1 MCADLLR
8 HDINLIPSNL
18 NQSVAIPYMWSL
30 QNVHSSWLS
39 GETQNSSKTIFTHLI
54 CIYIYIYNYIIYLHN
69 IVLYIYYIYTILYV
83 MITISIPIGSMY
95 AIYVNIYHQYTPFM
109 LAYIPAPWILRMS
122 LDGFPEA
129 AAPERSLPSA
139 LRRSGW
145 HKTPGLDHKKNIH
158 I

>member
-1 MCADLLR
+1 
-8 HDINLIPSNL
+8 
-18 NQSVAIPYMWSL
+18 
-30 QNVHSSWLS
+30 
-39 GETQNSSKTIFTHLI
+39 
-54 CIYIYIYNYIIYLHN
+54 
-69 IVLYIYYIYTILYV
+69 

-139 LRRSGW
+139 LRRSGFSKHLAW
-145 HKTPGLDHKKNIH
+145 ITKKIYIYSMIIYFVFYVYDVH
-158 I
+158 IYYSIYIIISLHNF